1 MIATV
6 VFFTE
11 VPVFKGVLMSDVW
24 SATMRERARQILVQT
39 GAGFKDVELVGG
51 EWRRAQERAEEVK
64 RFGRIQ
70 GGCWG
75 L

>member
-11 VPVFKGVLMSDVW
+11 VPMFEGVLMSDMW
-24 SATMRERARQILVQT
+24 LATMRERAQQILVQT
-39 GAGFKDVELVGG
+39 GAGLEDVEFMGG
-51 EWRRAQERAEEVK
+51 ERRRAQEGAEEVK

-70 GGCWG
+70 GGC
-75 L
+75 